1 VSSERSRGRLTRQ
14 SQSRRGQLDQLE
26 VTLFGEPELGAV
38 AIPSPDSGDP
48 SPTTKAALVPV
59 PELRLRAWQREALAR
74 FEQSVAPSFLV
85 VATPG
90 AGKTTFALAAVRRAM
105 VARRVRRF
113 VVVVPTQHLK
123 NQWAHAAEEID
134 LHLDPNWSAGY
145 GSLPSDVHGV
155 VVTYQQVAANPG
167 ALRTLVHGALA
178 ILDEIHHA
186 GESRAWGDGVRFAFE
201 HAARRLSLSGTP
213 FRSDQNTIPFVRYDG
228 DLAEADYEY
237 GYGEA
242 LKDRAVVRPVYFPRI
257 KGHMEWTAPGG
268 LEYAATF
275 DDPLT
280 RELANQRLRTALD
293 TEGDWLGAVIEQA
306 HAQLCHL
313 RAREPNAAGLVIAM
327 DQEHAREIARIMQER
342 LGVTAVVATSDE
354 PSASEKIS
362 AFAQGTPPWIVAVRM
377 VSEGV
382 DIPRLRVGVY
392 ATNTVTDLFFRQ
404 AVGRLVRWSGRD
416 ARQMAYMFI
425 PDDLRLRTFAVGI
438 AEQRRHSLRRQQEAF
453 GEEDGGRRPREA
465 EPQADQPAGGGED
478 DGQLSL
484 FTAISAVPLDEQG
497 RRLDGV
503 RVYDDADSGAIPDL
517 VSAGGELDERRRSL
531 PAEAAVVGT
540 APVPLPEPEAGTTD
554 ASGENK
560 KISALARRRQLREQ
574 NSAVIADLVH
584 VTGKSH
590 ATLNAELNR
599 RSGIRRISEA
609 TVRQL
614 ERRLELARRLL
625 GRI

>member
-1 VSSERSRGRLTRQ
+1 M
-14 SQSRRGQLDQLE
+14 
-26 VTLFGEPELGAV
+26 PE
-38 AIPSPDSGDP
+38 I
-48 SPTTKAALVPV
+48 
-59 PELRLRAWQREALAR
+59 RLRAWQREALAR
-74 FEQSVAPSFLV
+74 FEQSTAPSFLV

-105 VARRVRRF
+105 IARRVRRF

-123 NQWAHAAEEID
+123 NQWAHAAEPMD

-178 ILDEIHHA
+178 VLDEIHHA

-293 TEGDWLGAVIEQA
+293 AEETGWRRCSSRRTRSCAATCAGAS
-306 HAQLCHL
+306 
-313 RAREPNAAGLVIAM
+313 RAPPSLVIAM
-327 DQEHAREIARIMQER
+327 DQSTARTIAGIMQER

-362 AFAQGTPPWIVAVRM
+362 AFADGTPPWIVAVRM

-404 AVGRLVRWSGRD
+404 AVGRLVRWSGWD
-416 ARQMAYMFI
+416 ARQTAYMFI
-425 PDDLRLRTFAVGI
+425 PDDLRLRTFCERGI
-438 AEQRRHSLRRQQEAF
+438 AEGKGGTACADSKTRSVRRRAN
-453 GEEDGGRRPREA
+453 GGRAMPSRTTRR
-465 EPQADQPAGGGED
+465 PAGKRSSCRCSRRFPRFRSTSRGAGWMACA
-478 DGQLSL
+478 SM
-484 FTAISAVPLDEQG
+484 TTPTTTRSPIWSA
-497 RRLDGV
+497 
-503 RVYDDADSGAIPDL
+503 
-517 VSAGGELDERRRSL
+517 
-531 PAEAAVVGT
+531 
-540 APVPLPEPEAGTTD
+540 
-554 ASGENK
+554 
-560 KISALARRRQLREQ
+560 
-574 NSAVIADLVH
+574 
-584 VTGKSH
+584 
-590 ATLNAELNR
+590 
-599 RSGIRRISEA
+599 
-609 TVRQL
+609 
-614 ERRLELARRLL
+614 
-625 GRI
+625 

>member
-1 VSSERSRGRLTRQ
+1 M
-14 SQSRRGQLDQLE
+14 
-26 VTLFGEPELGAV
+26 
-38 AIPSPDSGDP
+38 
-48 SPTTKAALVPV
+48 
-59 PELRLRAWQREALAR
+59 
-74 FEQSVAPSFLV
+74 
-85 VATPG
+85 ATPG

-105 VARRVRRF
+105 VARRARRF

-123 NQWAHAAEEID
+123 IQWAQAAEQMD
-134 LHLDPNWSAGY
+134 LHLDPDWSAGY
-145 GSLPSDVHGV
+145 GTLPSDVHGV

-178 ILDEIHHA
+178 VLDEIHHA

-293 TEGDWLGAVIEQA
+293 PEGDWLAGVIEQA

-313 RAREPNAAGLVIAM
+313 RTRDARAAGLVIAM
-327 DQEHAREIARIMQER
+327 DQEHARAIAGIMQER

-354 PSASEKIS
+354 PSASAKIS
-362 AFAQGTPPWIVAVRM
+362 AFAEGSAPWIVAVRM

-416 ARQMAYMFI
+416 ARQTAYMFI
-425 PDDLRLRTFAVGI
+425 PDDLRLRTFATGI
-438 AEQRRHSLRRQQEAF
+438 AEQRRHSLRRQEEAF
-453 GEEDGGRRPREA
+453 GDEEGQRRPREA
-465 EPQADQPAGGGED
+465 EGDGDADGAGGEEE
-478 DGQLSL
+478 QLSL
-484 FTAISAVPLDEQG
+484 FTAISAIPFDEQG
-497 RRLDGV
+497 RRLDSV
-503 RVYDDADSGAIPDL
+503 RVYDDAETAPEEAGASGRIPDL
-517 VSAGGELDERRRSL
+517 VTTGGGIGSL
-531 PAEAAVVGT
+531 
-540 APVPLPEPEAGTTD
+540 PVPLPEPEAAADAAAPDGTIKPGAKTS
-554 ASGENK
+554 ARTG
-560 KISALARRRQLREQ
+560 ALARRRQLREH
-574 NSAVIADLVH
+574 NSTAVADLVH
-584 VTGKSH
+584 ITGKSH

-614 ERRLELARRLL
+614 ERRLELARKLM

>member
-1 VSSERSRGRLTRQ
+1 M
-14 SQSRRGQLDQLE
+14 
-26 VTLFGEPELGAV
+26 
-38 AIPSPDSGDP
+38 
-48 SPTTKAALVPV
+48 
-59 PELRLRAWQREALAR
+59 
-74 FEQSVAPSFLV
+74 
-85 VATPG
+85 ATPG

-123 NQWAHAAEEID
+123 IQWAQAAEQMD
-134 LHLDPNWSAGY
+134 LHLDPDWSAGY
-145 GSLPSDVHGV
+145 GTLPSDVHGV

-178 ILDEIHHA
+178 VLDEIHHA

-293 TEGDWLGAVIEQA
+293 PEGDWLAGVIEQA

-313 RAREPNAAGLVIAM
+313 RSRDARAAGLVIAM
-327 DQEHAREIARIMQER
+327 DQEHARAIAGIMQER

-354 PSASEKIS
+354 PSASAKIS
-362 AFAQGTPPWIVAVRM
+362 AFAEGSPPWIVAVRM

-416 ARQMAYMFI
+416 ARQTAYMFI
-425 PDDLRLRTFAVGI
+425 PDDLRLRTFATGI
-438 AEQRRHSLRRQQEAF
+438 AEQRRHSLRRQEEAF
-453 GEEDGGRRPREA
+453 GDEEGQRRPREA
-465 EPQADQPAGGGED
+465 EGDRDAEGAGGEEE
-478 DGQLSL
+478 QLSL
-484 FTAISAVPLDEQG
+484 FTAISAIPFDEQG
-497 RRLDGV
+497 RRLDSV
-503 RVYDDADSGAIPDL
+503 RVYDDAEPAPDEAGTETGTESGRIPDL
-517 VSAGGELDERRRSL
+517 VTTGGGIGSL
-531 PAEAAVVGT
+531 
-540 APVPLPEPEAGTTD
+540 PVPLPEPDAAADTAADVPGDDGKIKAGTKTGRPARPGRRPARWRGAANC
-554 ASGENK
+554 ASTTAPPSPIWSTSPGN
-560 KISALARRRQLREQ
+560 R
-574 NSAVIADLVH
+574 
-584 VTGKSH
+584 T
-590 ATLNAELNR
+590 R
-599 RSGIRRISEA
+599 RS
-609 TVRQL
+609 TPN
-614 ERRLELARRLL
+614 
-625 GRI
+625 

>member
-1 VSSERSRGRLTRQ
+1 LG
-14 SQSRRGQLDQLE
+14 D
-26 VTLFGEPELGAV
+26 PELGGV
-38 AIPSPDSGDP
+38 AIPSADSGDP
-48 SPTTKAALVPV
+48 APAITAAAAAL

-74 FEQSVAPSFLV
+74 FEQSPAPSFLV

-90 AGKTTFALAAVRRAM
+90 AGKTTFALAAARRAM
-105 VARRVRRF
+105 VARLVRRF

-123 NQWAHAAEEID
+123 NQWAHAAEALD

-167 ALRTLVHGALA
+167 ALRTLVHGTLA
-178 ILDEIHHA
+178 VLDEIHHA

-213 FRSDQNTIPFVRYDG
+213 FRSDQNIIPFVRYDG

-275 DDPLT
+275 DDALT

-293 TEGDWLGAVIEQA
+293 AEGDWLAAVIEQA
-306 HAQLCHL
+306 HAQLSHL
-313 RAREPNAAGLVIAM
+313 RTRDARAAGLVIAM
-327 DQEHAREIARIMQER
+327 DQEHARSIARIMQER

-362 AFAQGTPPWIVAVRM
+362 AFAHGTPPWIVAVRM

-416 ARQMAYMFI
+416 ARQTAYMFI
-425 PDDLRLRTFAVGI
+425 PDDLRLRTFATGI

-453 GEEDGGRRPREA
+453 GDEDGERRPREA
-465 EPQADQPAGGGED
+465 EPPGDEAADPAE
-478 DGQLSL
+478 QLSL

-503 RVYDDADSGAIPDL
+503 RVYDDGESDPIPDL
-517 VSAGGELDERRRSL
+517 VGARGAPDEHRPSSV
-531 PAEAAVVGT
+531 AEAAVVGS
-540 APVPLPEPEAGTTD
+540 APVPLPEPESSADGD
-554 ASGENK
+554 RRGENRK
-560 KISALARRRQLREQ
+560 TSALQRRRQLREQ
-574 NSAVIADLVH
+574 NSAVVADLVH

-590 ATLNAELNR
+590 ATLNSELNR